1 VVYCYRRGIPVSI
14 SIYTLNGDKSLKK
27 FITINAL
34 IILMSIPP
42 LFCHAEELSGK
53 PSFSK
58 PFMKVGRGMINI
70 VSSPLE
76 LPNQMYLLSSH
87 AHDNSKYGIE
97 TASAAIEGFLIGVV
111 YSFWRLGAGTY
122 DLFTFPLSKYET
134 TIITPAYF
142 TVSYEEYYEDKTK
155 EKQEGNAEQGEQ

>member
-1 VVYCYRRGIPVSI
+1 M
-14 SIYTLNGDKSLKK
+14 KK

-34 IILMSIPP
+34 IILMSILPNY
-42 LFCHAEELSGK
+42 CRAEELSGK

-58 PFMKVGRGMINI
+58 PLMKLGRGMINI

-76 LPNQMYLLSSH
+76 LPNQMYLLSSY

-122 DLFTFPLSKYET
+122 DLVTFPLPKYET
-134 TIITPAYF
+134 TIITPTYF
-142 TVSYEEYYEDKTK
+142 TVSYEEYYGDEKK
-155 EKQEGNAEQGEQ
+155 EKQEGNAEQGKQ

>member
-1 VVYCYRRGIPVSI
+1 M
-14 SIYTLNGDKSLKK
+14 KK

-34 IILMSIPP
+34 IILMSILPNY
-42 LFCHAEELSGK
+42 CRAEELSGK

-58 PFMKVGRGMINI
+58 PLMKIGRGMINI

-97 TASAAIEGFLIGVV
+97 TASAAIEGFLMGVV

-122 DLFTFPLSKYET
+122 DLVTFPLPKYET
-134 TIITPAYF
+134 TIITPTYF
-142 TVSYEEYYEDKTK
+142 TVSYEEYYGDEKK
-155 EKQEGNAEQGEQ
+155 EKQEGNAEQGKQ

>member
-1 VVYCYRRGIPVSI
+1 M
-14 SIYTLNGDKSLKK
+14 KK

-34 IILMSIPP
+34 IILMSILPNY
-42 LFCHAEELSGK
+42 CRAEELSGK

-58 PFMKVGRGMINI
+58 PLVKIGRGMINI

-97 TASAAIEGFLIGVV
+97 TASAAIEGFLMGVV

-122 DLFTFPLSKYET
+122 DLVTFPLPKYET
-134 TIITPAYF
+134 TIITPTYF
-142 TVSYEEYYEDKTK
+142 TVSYEEYYGDEKK
-155 EKQEGNAEQGEQ
+155 EKQAGNAEQGKR